1 MHPLIMI
8 TLLSLAACSSRP
20 PDFSKPA
27 ENAPMWDLNPGEW
40 PGANA
45 MIQPPTTAPLSAE
58 TQNAR

>member
-1 MHPLIMI
+1 MSWII
-8 TLLSLAACSSRP
+8 LLTFLAVSACTPAP
-20 PDFSKPA
+20 PVFSKPA

-45 MIQPPTTAPLSAE
+45 MIQPPTITPLSAG